1 MDTKRNNI
9 YEFILE
15 IVMAN
20 NLASVHKVE
29 SANFKKELLDFVR
42 STPIVKLVARPL
54 NIDAQQPSQ
63 EEMIVDFEGFLLKVT
78 EREELLRVQ
87 MAKPLNLPNG
97 ISTRAKSGGTS
108 RIAK

>member
-1 MDTKRNNI
+1 MMNSKRNI

-29 SANFKKELLDFVR
+29 SANFKTELLDFVR
-42 STPIVKLVARPL
+42 STAIAKLVARPL
-54 NIDAQQPSQ
+54 NVDAHQRS
-63 EEMIVDFEGFLLKVT
+63 EEELVVDFESFLIKVAN
-78 EREELLRVQ
+78 REELLRAK
-87 MAKPLNLPNG
+87 MAKPLNLPDG
-97 ISTRAKSGGTS
+97 VTTRARSRDTS